1 MQDLVKSSQTLVG
14 RETYPQLLINEV
26 DTGSVSDMAYGTKVA
41 QVQMTRGNRQGNNAF
56 LEDAVN
62 YEKNPA
68 NLLASQA
75 FIIKMIYQKGV
86 TVETF
91 KQMIKLNNNI
101 EN

>member
-1 MQDLVKSSQTLVG
+1 MKSSETLVT
-14 RETYPQLLINEV
+14 RVTYPQLLINEV
-26 DTGSVSDMAYGTKVA
+26 DTGSVSDMAYGTRVA

-62 YEKNPA
+62 DEENPA
-68 NLLASQA
+68 YLLGSQE
-75 FIIKMIYQKGV
+75 FITKMLYQKEV

-101 EN
+101 ENQL